1 MNIVV
6 LSGGLSTERNVSLTT
21 GAKVQNALVQNG
33 HNAILADVFMGYK
46 LSGTVAEEFAKATIP
61 VAVEKI
67 SEAVPDIEKIKK
79 ERNTDPN
86 VFFGENIIELCSY
99 ADIVFMALHGENGEN
114 GRLQAAFD
122 LQGIKYT
129 GSGYLGCAVSM
140 HKNLTKQIFK
150 AFGVPTP
157 EGRMIKKG
165 EAVSFSEFGG
175 KKVVVKPCC
184 GGSSIGVYIASDEKE
199 FLKALNEAFAFE
211 DEILVEEFVEGREF
225 SVGVLGDR
233 VLPAIEII
241 PKDGFYDYK
250 NKYQAGMADE
260 ICPAHITAEQAEKM
274 HKAALLGFKS
284 LGLSGYARLD
294 FLLDADDNIYC
305 LEANSLPGM
314 TPTSLLPQEAAA
326 VGIDYNKLCEEII
339 SLGMKAAPI
348 QNS

>member
-21 GAKVQNALVQNG
+21 GAKVQNALIANG
-33 HNAILADVFMGYK
+33 HHVILADVFMGYK
-46 LSGTVAEEFAKATIP
+46 LSQGVEEEFKNATKQAKIE
-61 VAVEKI
+61 AV
-67 SEAVPDIEKIKK
+67 SEAVPDIEAIKK
-79 ERNTDPN
+79 ARGTSSD

-122 LQGIKYT
+122 LLGIKYT

-150 AFGVPTP
+150 SFCIPTP
-157 EGRMIKKG
+157 SGKMVKKG
-165 EAVSFSEFGG
+165 ENADFKDFGG

-184 GGSSIGVYIASDEKE
+184 GGSSIGVYIADNEAA
-199 FLKALNEAFAFE
+199 FNKALEEAFKFE

-233 VLPAIEII
+233 ALPAIEII
-241 PKDGFYDYK
+241 PKEGFYDYK
-250 NKYQAGMADE
+250 NKYQADLTIE
-260 ICPAHITAEQAEKM
+260 ICPAEITPLQSEKM
-274 HKAALLGFKS
+274 QSAALMAFKA
-284 LGLSGYARLD
+284 LGLSGYARMD
-294 FLLDADDNIYC
+294 FLLDANDNIYC

-326 VGIDYNKLCEEII
+326 VGIGYNELCEEII
-339 SLGMKAAPI
+339 KLGIKRV
-348 QNS
+348 

>member
-21 GAKVQNALVQNG
+21 GAKVQNALIANG
-33 HNAILADVFMGYK
+33 HHVILADVFMGYK
-46 LSGTVAEEFAKATIP
+46 LSQGVEEEFKNATKPAKIE
-61 VAVEKI
+61 AV
-67 SEAVPDIEKIKK
+67 SEAVPDIEAIKK
-79 ERNTDPN
+79 ARGTSSD

-122 LQGIKYT
+122 LLGIKYT

-150 AFGVPTP
+150 SFCIPTP
-157 EGRMIKKG
+157 SGKMVKKG
-165 EAVSFSEFGG
+165 ENADFKDFGG

-184 GGSSIGVYIASDEKE
+184 GGSSIGVYIADNEAA
-199 FLKALNEAFAFE
+199 FNKALEEAFKFE

-233 VLPAIEII
+233 ALPAIEII
-241 PKDGFYDYK
+241 PKEGFYDYK
-250 NKYQAGMADE
+250 NKYQADLTIE
-260 ICPAHITAEQAEKM
+260 ICPAEITPLQSEKM
-274 HKAALLGFKS
+274 QSAALMAFKA
-284 LGLSGYARLD
+284 LGLSGYARMD
-294 FLLDADDNIYC
+294 FLLDANDNIYC

-326 VGIDYNKLCEEII
+326 VGIGYNELCEEII
-339 SLGMKAAPI
+339 KLGIKRV
-348 QNS
+348 

>member
-21 GAKVQNALVQNG
+21 GAKVQNALIANG
-33 HNAILADVFMGYK
+33 HHVILADVFMGYK
-46 LSGTVAEEFAKATIP
+46 MTQSVEEEFKNATNPAKIEG
-61 VAVEKI
+61 V
-67 SEAVPDIEKIKK
+67 SEVVPDIEAIKK
-79 ERNTDPN
+79 ARGTSSD

-122 LQGIKYT
+122 LLGIRYT

-150 AFGVPTP
+150 SFGIPTP
-157 EGRMIKKG
+157 GGKMVKKG
-165 EAVSFSEFGG
+165 EKADFKEFGG

-184 GGSSIGVYIASDEKE
+184 GGSSIGVYIADNETA
-199 FLKALNEAFAFE
+199 FNKALEEAFKFE

-233 VLPAIEII
+233 ALPAIEII
-241 PKDGFYDYK
+241 PKEGFYDYK
-250 NKYQAGMADE
+250 NKYQADLTLE
-260 ICPAHITAEQAEKM
+260 ICPAEITSRQSDKM
-274 HKAALLGFKS
+274 QNAALLAFKA
-284 LGLSGYARLD
+284 LGLSGYARMD
-294 FLLDADDNIYC
+294 FLLDENDDIYC

-326 VGIDYNKLCEEII
+326 VGIGYNELCEEII
-339 SLGMKAAPI
+339 KLGIKRV
-348 QNS
+348 